1 MKGGTMLK
9 EFRDFAMK
17 GNVLDMAIGIVIGAA
32 FGRIVSSFVADLL
45 MPPLGLLMGK
55 VDFTN
60 WFLSLSGGDYTT
72 LAAAKAA
79 GAVTLNYGAFLNVVI
94 DFVIV
99 AFAIFLL
106 VKQVNRLK
114 KETPPPPAE
123 PPAEEKL
130 LTEIRD
136 LLAKRV

>member
-9 EFRDFAMK
+9 EFREFAMK
-17 GNVLDMAIGIVIGAA
+17 GNVLDMAIGIIIGAA

-45 MPPLGLLMGK
+45 MPPLSMLMGK

-60 WFLSLSGGDYTT
+60 WFITMSGGDYAT

-79 GAVTLNYGAFLNVVI
+79 GAVTLNYGAFINAVI
-94 DFVIV
+94 DFLIV

-106 VKQVNRLK
+106 VKQINRLK

-123 PPAEEKL
+123 QPPQEKL

-136 LLAKRV
+136 LLARRV